1 MSMLGDKLD
10 ENLVDDLIA
19 ELDKDKTGF
28 VEIEAWSTAT
38 FPKPKEKK

>member
-1 MSMLGDKLD
+1 MTMLGDKLD